1 MGDQSRGAMP
11 GERPPGNRKP
21 GQNRGPRNGAGPSS
35 SHSGGA
41 TSFTAKQ
48 KEDISTI
55 RAFGIEEDKL
65 TDEQI
70 VSHMQSTKCRTEQ
83 LIDEFYTKGGL
94 AEEFHTVASKQEKK
108 AAQPAGRVPAVLT
121 CWTRRVPCCQQ
132 LLLSATHAA
141 AYATTVWPAY
151 ATAAAA
157 AAVLA
162 SATAAAAEWCSMISL
177 ARALALKPV

>member
-1 MGDQSRGAMP
+1 MKKPFQKNMNRAIDQSRGAMP
-11 GERPPGNRKP
+11 GDRPPGNRKP

-35 SHSGGA
+35 NHSGGA

-83 LIDEFYTKGGL
+83 LIDEFYTS
-94 AEEFHTVASKQEKK
+94 ECEPFPASSF
-108 AAQPAGRVPAVLT
+108 A
-121 CWTRRVPCCQQ
+121 
-132 LLLSATHAA
+132 LLLAFSNPFLNVTL
-141 AYATTVWPAY
+141 TTAGY
-151 ATAAAA
+151 
-157 AAVLA
+157 
-162 SATAAAAEWCSMISL
+162 I
-177 ARALALKPV
+177 

>member
-83 LIDEFYTKGGL
+83 LIEEFY
-94 AEEFHTVASKQEKK
+94 TVASKQEKK
-108 AAQPAGRVPAVLT
+108 AAQRKTKADRPERPERERRDDNRADRGEMDEWLT
-121 CWTRRVPCCQQ
+121 YFAERLDNEGIEELEEFLQSMEKNLKGKGDYKNSSIDDFDVEKSKQKKKKKY
-132 LLLSATHAA
+132 
-141 AYATTVWPAY
+141 YA
-151 ATAAAA
+151 
-157 AAVLA
+157 
-162 SATAAAAEWCSMISL
+162 
-177 ARALALKPV
+177 